1 MKTVLNPIVKEN
13 VLSLNNTR
21 RFQLIA
27 WLICGLGALYY
38 SYEYFLRISLSV
50 MEPQIRNHFNLSASG
65 FGFLSAFYY
74 YAYVPMQLPVGVLM
88 DRYGPRRLLTLA
100 CLACVL
106 GTFLFA
112 GSSYFSVAATGRFMV
127 GLGSAFA
134 FVGVLK
140 LATLWLPEDK
150 LAMVA
155 GMAAALGTIGAM
167 IGDNVLGVMV
177 SSMGWHQTVYITG
190 LFGIGLTV
198 FLWLGIRDHKD
209 QQSDSGTID
218 SFKKN
223 MFDLGVIAKNKQ
235 IWINGF
241 YGCLVYLPTTVFAEL
256 WGIPYLRHA
265 HGISE
270 TTAHFANSLLFLGFT
285 IGAPL
290 MGYLSDRLHQ
300 RRLPMMVGAVGASI
314 VMMVMLYTPNLS
326 ETVLFSLMVILGL
339 FYGSQAIVF
348 AVGRELSPKEAAG
361 TAIAMTNMIVMIGA
375 MVLQP
380 LVGQLLDWSSRQ
392 HAATLPEA
400 ELHLDQ
406 MQHFYTA
413 QDYQFAISVVPIG
426 ILIAA
431 ILTFFLK
438 ETYAHTKTDE

>member
-1 MKTVLNPIVKEN
+1 MSIKNDKKY
-13 VLSLNNTR
+13 
-21 RFQLIA
+21 QLVA
-27 WLICGLGALYY
+27 WLICSLGAVYY
-38 SYEYFLRISLSV
+38 AYEYFLRISPSV
-50 MEPQIRNHFNLSASG
+50 MEAALRSHFNLSATG

-88 DRYGPRRLLTLA
+88 DRFGPRRLLTVA
-100 CLACVL
+100 CLICVV

-112 GSSYFSVAATGRFMV
+112 STPLFWVAATGRFMV

-140 LATLWLPEDK
+140 LATIWLPEDK

-155 GMAAALGTIGAM
+155 GMATALGTIGAM
-167 IGDNVLGVMV
+167 IGDNLLGGMV
-177 SSMGWHQTVYITG
+177 ARIGWQQTVNFSAI
-190 LFGIGLTV
+190 FGIGLIFV
-198 FLWLGIRDHKD
+198 LWFGIRDQKRHIR
-209 QQSDSGTID
+209 QSGTIN

-223 MFDLGVIAKNKQ
+223 MVDLGIIVRNKQ
-235 IWINGF
+235 IWINGL

-265 HGISE
+265 HGLTESG
-270 TTAHFANSLLFLGFT
+270 ADAANSLLFLGFT

-290 MGYLSDRLHQ
+290 MGYISDKIK
-300 RRLPMMVGAVGASI
+300 RRKLPMFIGASGAAV
-314 VMMVMLYTPNLS
+314 VMI
-326 ETVLFSLMVILGL
+326 VILYMPGL
-339 FYGSQAIVF
+339 NQTTINILMCLLGLLYSAQAIVF

-380 LVGQLLDWSSRQ
+380 VVGRLLDWSMLARTSAQ
-392 HAATLPEA
+392 AIPIQV
-400 ELHLDQ
+400 DK
-406 MQHFYTA
+406 MQQLYTA
-413 QDYQFAISVVPIG
+413 HDYQFALTIIPVG

-431 ILTFFLK
+431 ALTFFLR
-438 ETYAHTKTDE
+438 ETYAHADTNVRT